1 MKQKIL
7 GLFVLFALLA
17 NVFGATA
24 DTLSDY
30 TKQYNHLASK
40 YNSIDASY
48 AAATSN
54 YNTIKNSGDLFEI
67 QKLINTLKDLENSA
81 QLGAEKSNQYADEL
95 LKIGGAQETQLA
107 KDFKWL
113 SVALQN
119 LKDKATSDI
128 AGLEQASE
136 KEQIKVDLQVQYSLL
151 NKLLL
156 KEQELKNSF
165 SVDATIYHIK
175 TLDKAILDMQLLQQL
190 KFDLVD
196 YINLAI
202 NNEDKAYAAGET
214 ELENDFIEIK
224 YKFYANLNDVKS
236 DEAKLKDFI
245 AIKAPQEISTMKAEL
260 VSLQKTVS
268 DLEVTLDKAQC
279 AQDKQTIFKTMT
291 TLNDL
296 AQKDIQEKKSFAYTR
311 ANGLAEFS
319 LPQAEL
325 YFDVITQYE
334 DLVDTTV
341 AVLNKPFDPTT
352 CPGTPPAPVNKA
364 PVFTKVGS
372 QDVKAGVTNT
382 FEVKP
387 TEKVEFTVVATDE
400 DKDVLTYSLENLP
413 FGATF
418 DVAKQLFTWTPLN
431 TQTGSYTL
439 NFKVIDGKS
448 GEAKVSVVVTVSA
461 TAQPPANKAPVFIK
475 VGTQDVK
482 SNTPVLF
489 GVKPAEK
496 LEFTVVATDEDKDVL
511 TYSVESLPF
520 GATFDAAKQTF
531 TWTPTN
537 SQLGQQVVIFKVTD
551 GKGADAKIITIISV
565 SATGQLPV
573 INNKAPVFTKVGSQD
588 VKAGVTNNFGV
599 KPTEKVE
606 FTVTATDEDKDALT
620 YSAENLP
627 IGATFDATKQTFT
640 WTPTN
645 TQTGSYT
652 VSFKVIDGKSGEAK
666 VSAVITVSATGQLP
680 IVLTPQEQTFQDLKN
695 QFDVYEEDFSEYE
708 DNYVKAVKKSETSNI
723 NKYKKKLKKLD
734 DDLKSLDDKLDNLLT
749 EVEKLPGMSGLESD
763 IEDKIDDIKSL
774 RQDIKDVLDGKQKTS
789 GNSST
794 LSTNQVTG
802 ATKPVSSEKEVV
814 VEKLPTLPGSVST
827 FTSEPA
833 EVEPTTSF
841 GMMALLI
848 GGVIVLIAVIVFLL
862 ALLLA

>member
-7 GLFVLFALLA
+7 GLFVLFALLV
-17 NVFGATA
+17 NVFGASA

-30 TKQYNHLASK
+30 QKKYNHLTSK

-54 YNTIKNSGDLFEI
+54 YNAIKNSGDLYEI
-67 QKLINTLKDLENSA
+67 QKLINILKDLETNAQSA
-81 QLGAEKSNQYADEL
+81 ATQSNQYADEL
-95 LKIGGAQETQLA
+95 LQIGGAQETQLA

-352 CPGTPPAPVNKA
+352 CPGTSPLVNKA

-372 QDVKAGVTNT
+372 QDVKPGVTNS

-387 TEKVEFTVVATDE
+387 TEKVEFTVIATDE

-418 DVAKQLFTWTPLN
+418 DAAKQTFTWTPLN

-439 NFKVIDGKS
+439 NFKVIDNKG
-448 GEAKVSVVVTVSA
+448 GEAKVSVIVTVSA

-475 VGTQDVK
+475 VGPQDVK

-496 LEFTVVATDEDKDVL
+496 VEFTVIATDEDKDVL
-511 TYSVESLPF
+511 TYSVEGLPF

-551 GKGADAKIITIISV
+551 GKGADAKIITVISV

-573 INNKAPVFTKVGSQD
+573 ISNKAPIFTKVGSQD
-588 VKAGVTNNFGV
+588 VKAGVSNNFGV
-599 KPTEKVE
+599 KPTEKLE

-723 NKYKKKLKKLD
+723 NKYKKKLKNLD

-763 IEDKIDDIKSL
+763 IEDKIDDIKSV

-789 GNSST
+789 SSSNT

-802 ATKPVSSEKEVV
+802 ATKPVSQEKEVV